1 MNSEKAA
8 LAAAI
13 ALYDKC
19 GTGKKAW
26 RDPDFGPTEED
37 EHGALSLYYT
47 GETPRDHPEV
57 EDVFWHNPAEFIE
70 EEDEE
75 GNKTDGIHF
84 MKGDAAS
91 NEVIQGQLGNCWFI
105 SALSVLADRDDML
118 RGGGEDIDTANENMV
133 DKSTSQ
139 LCTIGVYPPL
149 FHKFRQRGIFV
160 FRFFKD
166 YKWRYVLVDELL
178 PYANCKLCFAHCT
191 KPDETWVPMI
201 EKAYAKLFGCYEA
214 LRSGSIDE
222 AIVDMTG
229 LVCEKI
235 ALFDAKG
242 KFKFEDAD
250 EFWERL
256 LEYSRNGSL
265 MGCSRSGGTE
275 HALEIEGEK
284 CGILTGHAYG
294 LNKVINLP
302 CQDCKRNRSTDC
314 THRLL
319 LVRNPHG

>member
-1 MNSEKAA
+1 
-8 LAAAI
+8 
-13 ALYDKC
+13 
-19 GTGKKAW
+19 
-26 RDPDFGPTEED
+26 
-37 EHGALSLYYT
+37 
-47 GETPRDHPEV
+47 
-57 EDVFWHNPAEFIE
+57 
-70 EEDEE
+70 
-75 GNKTDGIHF
+75 
-84 MKGDAAS
+84 
-91 NEVIQGQLGNCWFI
+91 
-105 SALSVLADRDDML
+105 LSVLADRDDLL
-118 RGGGEDIDTANENMV
+118 RGGGEEIDTANENMV

-166 YKWRYVLVDELL
+166 YKWRYVIVDELL

-191 KPDETWVPMI
+191 KPDEIWVPMI

-242 KFKFEDAD
+242 NFKFEDAD

-302 CQDCKRNRSTDC
+302 C
-314 THRLL
+314 
-319 LVRNPHG
+319 